1 MLPLMWPLSSR
12 FNVVEGNREAEI
24 DDALLKKFLLQR
36 VNYDGW
42 PKTIFEEFPMTIFT
56 LVVLLHLDFL
66 VAALR
71 ECDAMRKVPSI
82 LFKTLAAPRATTF
95 FTVPNCFLQAV
106 LYGSATAAA
115 SPPSKVPS
123 PPCPLA
129 SSGL

>member
-12 FNVVEGNREAEI
+12 FNVVEGNIEAEI
-24 DDALLKKFLLQR
+24 DDALLKK
-36 VNYDGW
+36 
-42 PKTIFEEFPMTIFT
+42 
-56 LVVLLHLDFL
+56 
-66 VAALR
+66 
-71 ECDAMRKVPSI
+71 CDAMRKVPSI
-82 LFKTLAAPRATTF
+82 LFRTLAAPRATTF

-106 LYGSATAAA
+106 LYGSATATA